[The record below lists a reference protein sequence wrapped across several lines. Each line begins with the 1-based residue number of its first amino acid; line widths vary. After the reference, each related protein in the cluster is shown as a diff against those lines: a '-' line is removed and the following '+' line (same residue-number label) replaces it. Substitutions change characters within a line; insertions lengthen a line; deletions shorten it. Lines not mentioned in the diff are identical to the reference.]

1 MINNKKKKSIHMD
14 TKKCVTKETK
24 ATKATKV
31 KAKRRESD
39 NGRIAETD

>member
-14 TKKCVTKETK
+14 TKKCVTKNKT
-24 ATKATKV
+24 TKV

>member
-1 MINNKKKKSIHMD
+1 MD
-14 TKKCVTKETK
+14 TKKCV
-24 ATKATKV
+24 TKATKV